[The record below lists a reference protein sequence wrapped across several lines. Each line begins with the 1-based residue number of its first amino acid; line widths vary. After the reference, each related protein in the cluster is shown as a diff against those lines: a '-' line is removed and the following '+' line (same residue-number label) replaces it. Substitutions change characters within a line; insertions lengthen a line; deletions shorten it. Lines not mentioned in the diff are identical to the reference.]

1 MKKLFLSTLILI
13 GIMTSAQA
21 GDYSVDSITKTWDSK
36 SVGTGYKINLNIQPG
51 HGYRYLMCRSYPFVG
66 GSNDLIIQGE
76 SGWKELTIRVP
87 YGSPRQTSVSCQFQR
102 PVS

>member
-51 HGYRYLMCRSYPFVG
+51 HGYR
-66 GSNDLIIQGE
+66 
-76 SGWKELTIRVP
+76 
-87 YGSPRQTSVSCQFQR
+87 
-102 PVS
+102 